1 MFGLSGK
8 DLPPVTKYIYLALL
22 FILMGAGLMYGFSQI
37 GNKPEKQSNKR
48 RKKSWL
54 KSNKRK
60 KNHDW
65 SRIKEKNH
73 D

>member
-1 MFGLSGK
+1 VFGLSGK

-48 RKKSWL
+48 RKKS
-54 KSNKRK
+54 
-60 KNHDW
+60 
-65 SRIKEKNH
+65 
-73 D
+73 